1 MEMDAR
7 KRQFLHTLIPMGMCI
22 PVILFG
28 NLAFARDLQQG
39 QPVPMPGLP
48 GQPERNP
55 NDDENLPKVDTKLIL
70 EHNQKQI
77 KKDVSELYT
86 LAQQLKEQ
94 VAKTDSANVLSL
106 PILEKA
112 EQIEKLA
119 KQIRSL
125 AHG

>member
-1 MEMDAR
+1 MDAR
-7 KRQFLHTLIPMGMCI
+7 KRQFLHALIPIGMCV
-22 PVILFG
+22 PVMLFG
-28 NLAFARDLQQG
+28 DIAFAWDLQQG

-55 NDDENLPKVDTKLIL
+55 SEDENLPKIDTKLIL
-70 EHNQKQI
+70 RHNQKQI
-77 KKDVSELYT
+77 QKDVSELYT

-94 VAKTDSANVLSL
+94 VAKTDSTNVLSL